1 MRQVRLCFSE
11 IRGGSPSPTRETCQ
25 GEKGRTSCRCRG
37 RGRGRCAEAVFPSG
51 EGIYDE
57 SFDHLVFDSRGERS
71 LVVPGQTLS
80 GDFFHRDLQFVIPF
94 AGRKPNHASR
104 NLVGGRNQKG
114 FLGNEPFVGEK
125 LEGASLTLLEGVR
138 YSVVYR
144 YFLILQGEGWSN
156 GFLQRKIGQ
165 RLGGPNLNAVNGN
178 VFRSAFSGKGENLG
192 TGVRITIREKENGF
206 EVIRVFQRAA

>member
-1 MRQVRLCFSE
+1 MKKDALHVDAGVAVEGVAQ
-11 IRGGSPSPTRETCQ
+11 
-25 GEKGRTSCRCRG
+25 
-37 RGRGRCAEAVFPSG
+37 AAVFPSG

-57 SFDHLVFDSRGERS
+57 SVDHLVFDSRGERS

-144 YFLILQGEGWSN
+144 YFLILQGEGWSK
-156 GFLQRKIGQ
+156 GFLERKVGQ
-165 RLGGPNLNAVNGN
+165 GLGRANLNTVYGN
-178 VFRSAFSGKGENLG
+178 VCRSAFSGKGENRG
-192 TGVRITIREKENGF
+192 TGVRIAVRKKENGF
-206 EVIRVFQRAA
+206 EVIRVFQCFRPAKGITN